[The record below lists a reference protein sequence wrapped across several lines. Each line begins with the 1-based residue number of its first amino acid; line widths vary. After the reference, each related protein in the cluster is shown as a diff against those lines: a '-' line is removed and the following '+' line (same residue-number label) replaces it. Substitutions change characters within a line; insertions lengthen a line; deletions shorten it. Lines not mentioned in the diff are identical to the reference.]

1 MRNRVALAMVITAV
15 LGLAVSAR
23 QSEDVAGLRDRLRVR
38 FDLLTLQDGVALV
51 PRQPDRDIRI
61 IQVRNGSVSVNG
73 IELTGGE
80 LRSRLGA
87 DADLVLR
94 VSYLDA
100 AGLRTL
106 TASAAPAPLPPAVPL
121 PPVPA
126 PLPEVSTPSIP
137 PLPETPD
144 VSPPRRA
151 RRGGDVVRIIGNVRV
166 DRDERIEGNV
176 VAVLGNAYI
185 DGAVDGEVT
194 VVMGSAYLGPE
205 AVIRDNVTIVGGR
218 LNRSPGAQIEGTVDN
233 IGIGGT
239 VGPEVWSF
247 PALVGGSFLGR
258 IGSFAGT
265 LLRVGLLALLAL
277 LVMAFGRASIEGIAD
292 RTAADPVR
300 AGLVGFFAQ
309 IAFFPVLVITI
320 IVLAVSII
328 GIPLLLLVPF
338 GIFLLL
344 IVLVVG
350 FTGVAYQVGRYLNAR
365 FGWTERG
372 AYATVILGVLMIAAI
387 TLIAR
392 AAAVAGGSF
401 LTFPISAIGFLVEY
415 AAWTLGFGAAILAW
429 MQRRQRQTPPP
440 LPTSAA

>member
-1 MRNRVALAMVITAV
+1 MTTV
-15 LGLAVSAR
+15 LGLTVSAR
-23 QSEDVAGLRDRLRVR
+23 QGEDIAALRARLQARY
-38 FDLLTLQDGVALV
+38 DLLTLQDGVALV

-61 IQVRNGSVSVNG
+61 IQIRNGSVALNG
-73 IELTGGE
+73 IELTGAE

-106 TASAAPAPLPPAVPL
+106 APSAAPAPPSAPTAPAPPAAPEVIA
-121 PPVPA
+121 PPVP
-126 PLPEVSTPSIP
+126 PLPD
-137 PLPETPD
+137 LPEPST
-144 VSPPRRA
+144 RRV
-151 RRGGDVVRIIGNVRV
+151 RRGGDMVRIIGNVRV
-166 DRDERIEGNV
+166 ERDERIEGDV

-185 DGAVDGEVT
+185 DGEVTGEVT

-205 AVIRDNVTIVGGR
+205 AVVRDNVTVVGGR

-239 VGPEVWSF
+239 VGPEVWSI
-247 PALVGGSFLGR
+247 PALMGGAFLGR

-277 LVMAFGRASIEGIAD
+277 VVMAFGRATIERIANF
-292 RTAADPVR
+292 TAVDPVR

-309 IAFFPVLVITI
+309 VAFFPVLVITC

-338 GIFLLL
+338 GIFLML
-344 IVLVVG
+344 IVLLVG

-365 FGWTERG
+365 FGWNERG
-372 AYATVILGVLMIAAI
+372 AYGTVLLGVLMIAAL

-401 LTFPISAIGFLVEY
+401 LTFPISAVGFLIEY

-440 LPTSAA
+440 LPSPSS